1 MRGAFPPKMWRKEF
15 MSEAST
21 AQIEAEERI
30 QARGTLIGTSVAE
43 TVHLGPVF
51 DQESR
56 GR

>member
-1 MRGAFPPKMWRKEF
+1 MWRKEF